1 MHFDKDELL
10 ITNGGSEAL
19 LFAMMATCDPGD
31 KLLIP
36 EPFYTNYNGFGQ
48 CVNVGVAPIT
58 TKAENGFHLPSKE
71 EILSK
76 IDDKVK
82 AILLSNPGNPT
93 GAIYSKE
100 ELEMIAEIAIEKDLW
115 IISDEVYREFV
126 YDGLEYTSF
135 GNLKQ
140 VEDRVI
146 IIDSVSIN
154 VGVAPITTKA
164 EYGFNLPSK
173 DEILSKIA
181 EKVKAILLSN
191 PGNPTGAIYSK
202 EELEMI
208 AEIAIEKE
216 LWLISDEVYREF
228 VYDGLEYTS
237 FGNLKQVEDRVI
249 IIDSVSKR
257 YSACGAV
264 IIIDSVSKRYSACGA
279 RIGSIAS
286 KNKELIA
293 QIMKLCQGRL
303 CVPTL
308 EQVGAVELYKT
319 PVSYFK
325 EVNDEYRKRRDV
337 LYSELMK
344 VDGVICEKPTGAFY
358 IVAKLPVDKV
368 SYFKEVNDEY
378 RKRRDVLYSELMK
391 VDGVICEKPTGAF
404 YIVAKLPVDNA
415 EDFVKWM
422 LTEFRVDNETV
433 MATPAE
439 GFYATPGLGR
449 DEIRLAYILKE
460 EDLRKA
466 AKILKEGLEAYVKLN
481 K

>member
-1 MHFDKDELL
+1 MQASPIRKLVPFAQAAKADGVKVYHLNIGQPDIKTPKGFFDAVKNFDNDVLEYAVSQGIPELIEALQNYYKTYNMDFDKDELL

-31 KLLIP
+31 RLLIP

-48 CVNVGVAPIT
+48 CVNVGVTPIT
-58 TKAENGFHLPSKE
+58 TKAENGFHLPSKD
-71 EILSK
+71 EILAK

-82 AILLSNPGNPT
+82 AILISNPGNPT
-93 GAIYSKE
+93 GAIYTKE
-100 ELEMIAEIAIEKDLW
+100 ELEMLAEIAIEKNLW

-135 GNLKQ
+135 GNLENVK
-140 VEDRVI
+140 DR
-146 IIDSVSIN
+146 
-154 VGVAPITTKA
+154 
-164 EYGFNLPSK
+164 
-173 DEILSKIA
+173 
-181 EKVKAILLSN
+181 
-191 PGNPTGAIYSK
+191 
-202 EELEMI
+202 
-208 AEIAIEKE
+208 
-216 LWLISDEVYREF
+216 
-228 VYDGLEYTS
+228 
-237 FGNLKQVEDRVI
+237 
-249 IIDSVSKR
+249 
-257 YSACGAV
+257 V

-325 EVNDEYRKRRDV
+325 EVNDEYKKRRDV
-337 LYSELMK
+337 LYGELMK
-344 VDGVICEKPTGAFY
+344 AE
-358 IVAKLPVDKV
+358 
-368 SYFKEVNDEY
+368 
-378 RKRRDVLYSELMK
+378 
-391 VDGVICEKPTGAF
+391 GVICEKPTGAF

-422 LTEFRVDNETV
+422 LTEFRVDGETV

-439 GFYATPGLGR
+439 GFYATPGLGK

-466 AKILKEGLEAYVKLN
+466 GEILRKGLEAYAKVN